1 MYNVGS
7 GIDVFED
14 CGRTNLL
21 CNRMENCYYGVN
33 FDQAGINNKLPDQG
47 DITTQT
53 AWKNKWVNN
62 VSLQDRIGGGNL
74 FTPLFWLYTTSDPDY
89 EPITQ
94 ISSILPLSCN
104 NEITFC
110 DPPQFIDE
118 QKRERAFGY
127 VVGDSIIDDPD
138 SLEFKYN
145 DKEMFFYSVKADNSL
160 LFLGTPNDIKYQ
172 NEFDSLSQTN
182 IGKYDKVKVD
192 LQNQDYQ
199 LALQKLSAIVDE
211 NLKEEKLKYINS
223 VILAGYDPHLDS
235 DSDTIVTLNSIAHL
249 HPFYGGEAV
258 YMARAILHLII
269 EDQLPQLRRKN
280 KHLTLQAISVRGSLY
295 PNPAN
300 NEVVF
305 SLKHSSNDIV
315 LIEVF
320 DVFGKEMAKYKM
332 LTDEIR
338 FNVSSYRQAL
348 YFLHVYVNDIE
359 KEIHR
364 LVIIH

>member
-47 DITTQT
+47 DVTTQT

-62 VSLQDRIGGGNL
+62 VSPQERIGGNNPQNQ
-74 FTPLFWLYTTSDPDY
+74 FAWLYTLTDPDY
-89 EPITQ
+89 EPISQLIT
-94 ISSILPLSCN
+94 IFPLLVS

-110 DPPQFIDE
+110 DPPQLIDE

-127 VVGDSIIDDPD
+127 VVGDSIVDDPD

-145 DKEMFFYSVKADNSL
+145 DKEMFFYSVKADSSL
-160 LFLGTPNDIKYQ
+160 LYLGTPNDIKYQ
-172 NEFDSLSQTN
+172 NEFDSLMQTN
-182 IGKYDKVKVD
+182 IGKYDKVKAD

-199 LALQKLSAIVDE
+199 LALQKLSSIVDE
-211 NLKEEKLKYINS
+211 NLKEEKLKYVNS
-223 VILAGYDPHLDS
+223 VILAGYDPYLDS
-235 DSDTIVTLNSIAHL
+235 DSDTIVALNSIAHL

-280 KHLTLQAISVRGSLY
+280 KHLAFQAIPVRGLLY

-305 SLKHSSNDIV
+305 SLKYSDKDIA
-315 LIEVF
+315 LIKIF